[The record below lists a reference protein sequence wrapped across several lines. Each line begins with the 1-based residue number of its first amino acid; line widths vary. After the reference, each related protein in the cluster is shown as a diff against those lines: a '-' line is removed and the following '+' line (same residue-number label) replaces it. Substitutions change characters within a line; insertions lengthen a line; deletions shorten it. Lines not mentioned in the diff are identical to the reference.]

1 MASNINAVNI
11 ARALFESARKK
22 GESVKWLAELRLVVD
37 LSKDSA
43 LSELLAKKGL
53 DFKQKIGEL
62 QKRSGQLGP
71 ETVDLV
77 KELLEKGKLSQIDGI
92 TTEYQRLLDQMHGI
106 EGSQVADVTTAVS
119 LDSQARLDLGEKLT
133 EIMGKPVVV
142 NARVDP
148 AILGGIVIRVGDKL
162 IDGSVRSKLQTIS
175 KELV

>member
-1 MASNINAVNI
+1 MASNINTVNI
-11 ARALFESARKK
+11 AQALFESARKK
-22 GESVKWLAELRLVVD
+22 GETVKWLAELRLVAD
-37 LSKDSA
+37 LSKDPA

-53 DFKQKIGEL
+53 DLKQKIDEL
-62 QKRSGQLGP
+62 KKRSGQLSP
-71 ETVDLV
+71 ETTNMVQ
-77 KELLEKGKLSQIDGI
+77 ELLEKDKLSWIDGV
-92 TTEYQRLLDQMHGI
+92 TTEYQRLLDQLHGI

-119 LDSQARLDLGEKLT
+119 LDNQARLDLGKKLT
-133 EIMGKPVVV
+133 EIMGKPVVI

>member
-1 MASNINAVNI
+1 M
-11 ARALFESARKK
+11 
-22 GESVKWLAELRLVVD
+22 
-37 LSKDSA
+37 
-43 LSELLAKKGL
+43 
-53 DFKQKIGEL
+53 
-62 QKRSGQLGP
+62 
-71 ETVDLV
+71 VDLV
-77 KELLEKGKLSQIDGI
+77 KELLEKGKLPQIDGI